1 MHALNANIGGAE
13 YSLFGE
19 DFGMG
24 VNWQGVFIVAA
35 TQFAEDQTIDLKA
48 TQQFVDGLIQ
58 DGAHGIIMLGR
69 FGEVIAMTAAEK
81 RTVMA
86 AAKEA
91 VDGRVPLLTGAIECS
106 LDAATLYARDMEQ
119 LGIDG
124 LMATPLLGYPPRPH
138 EGVAFVR
145 RLAAASSLPIMLYN
159 EPVGFGL
166 DFSPKLLNE
175 LADVERLVA
184 VKESTDQS
192 RRVTQIKLAC
202 GDRYA
207 VFCGSDDIIFES
219 MLLGCVGWVCATGSA
234 FLRET
239 VAFHDM
245 ITMGRYAEAREIYR
259 WMYPLLHL
267 DCRSTF
273 IQCGKLALSMC
284 GRGSETV
291 RMPLMP
297 LRGDERTEVIAIVE
311 TALRT
316 RPDLDRLGRAA

>member
-1 MHALNANIGGAE
+1 MAV
-13 YSLFGE
+13 S
-19 DFGMG
+19 
-24 VNWQGVFIVAA
+24 WQGIFIVAA
-35 TQFAEDQTIDLKA
+35 TQFTGDQRIDLKG
-48 TQQFVDGLIQ
+48 TQQFIDGLIQ

-69 FGEVIAMTAAEK
+69 FGEVIGMTAAEK
-81 RTVMA
+81 RQVMA
-86 AAKEA
+86 AAKE
-91 VDGRVPLLTGAIECS
+91 VVHGRVPLLAGAMECS
-106 LDAATLYARDMEQ
+106 LDAVTLYARDMERM
-119 LGIDG
+119 GIDG

-138 EGVAFVR
+138 EGVEFFR

-166 DFSPKLLNE
+166 DFTPKLLNE
-175 LADVERLVA
+175 LADVDRLVA

-239 VAFHDM
+239 VAFHEL
-245 ITMGRYAEAREIYR
+245 ITTGRYAEAREIYR

-284 GRGSETV
+284 GRGSEMV
-291 RMPLMP
+291 RMPLTP
-297 LRGDERTEVIAIVE
+297 LRGEERAEVIGIVE
-311 TALRT
+311 DALRT
-316 RPDLDRLGRAA
+316 RPDLERLRRVA